1 MTLQTLKT
9 PAGETLIVL
18 SEADYEALIDAADSA
33 NHSATMAAIS
43 RGEIELLTQD
53 EVLRAL
59 AAPTPLAFWREKRGM
74 TQKALGAAAGVG
86 QSYFASLESG
96 ARKGDPALFKRLATA
111 LKVRIEDLIAD

>member
-1 MTLQTLKT
+1 M
-9 PAGETLIVL
+9 AIF
-18 SEADYEALIDAADSA
+18 DAQARDAA
-33 NHSATMAAIS
+33 NHSATMAAIG

-59 AAPTPLAFWREKRGM
+59 DAPTPLAFWREKRGM

-86 QSYFASLESG
+86 QSYVASLESG
-96 ARKGDPALFKRLATA
+96 ARKGDPALFKRLAAA